1 MLVVEL
7 NGVQFG
13 SIPLHYIRFGIVK
26 TIVNISLFFLE
37 KERSFGENVV
47 KFFYG
52 FFVFLSFFS
61 SLVGCLEKALKFYWL
76 FCFSVAFL
84 LARKN
89 I

>member
-26 TIVNISLFFLE
+26 TIVNISF
-37 KERSFGENVV
+37 S
-47 KFFYG
+47 
-52 FFVFLSFFS
+52 S

-84 LARKN
+84 LAGKN

>member
-26 TIVNISLFFLE
+26 TIVNISLFFWKKREVLG
-37 KERSFGENVV
+37 KNVV

-52 FFVFLSFFS
+52 FFVFLSFSS
-61 SLVGCLEKALKFYWL
+61 SLVGCLEKVLKFYWL

-84 LARKN
+84 LAGKN